1 MPPKFQEMLKEQRQN
16 PETSRAGLKWEESED
31 ATLMTKVKEGV
42 SFEAIAKIL
51 QRTEGS
57 VKTRLITYAI
67 DKMENNNESLEDMSA
82 LIRISEED
90 IQEYQRKK
98 KVRDEKRLTKI
109 FNNKQTYTQTKSS
122 NVTLSDLH
130 ALLVDIKS
138 EISKLTG

>member
-82 LIRISEED
+82 LIKISEED

-109 FNNKQTYTQTKSS
+109 FNNKQTFSQPKSS

-130 ALLVDIKS
+130 ALLVDIKN